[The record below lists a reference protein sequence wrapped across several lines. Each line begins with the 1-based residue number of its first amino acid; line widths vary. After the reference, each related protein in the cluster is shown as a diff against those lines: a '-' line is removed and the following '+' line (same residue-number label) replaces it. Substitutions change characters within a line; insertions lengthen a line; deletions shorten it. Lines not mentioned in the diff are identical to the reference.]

1 MGGEDFSRFG
11 LAGVPNA
18 MFRLGTQSRERT
30 QRSLNEE
37 KALPS
42 LHSPFFYPDPEKT
55 LETGA
60 KTLIAAALELMP
72 PK

>member
-1 MGGEDFSRFG
+1 
-11 LAGVPNA
+11 
-18 MFRLGTQSRERT
+18 LGTQSRERI
-30 QRSLNEE
+30 LNFTKDET
-37 KALPS
+37 ALPS
-42 LHSPFFYPDPEKT
+42 LHSPFFYPDPEQT